1 MAIGAGLYVARS
13 SVNTGQAPQITLS
26 DEEKVLKFVG
36 PMTEDTRTRFLE
48 YFSIS
53 GISADN
59 GAAVLDFYRN
69 YRKHPTPGESISE
82 AQRIFLNAKGMDDK
96 TLLARAIL
104 LDKLDLIP
112 DLLACGAE
120 VTKPCTGINA
130 GSLTPLFLAAQSNR
144 PACIPLL
151 IKAGADVDENDEGTG
166 DTPLNR
172 AVKMGNEAACEA
184 LITAGANINAR
195 NKKSDCPLYYAIDHG
210 MLATVKLLI
219 SRGASWTGNCSAAL
233 LQQKDLLIFLCE
245 SYPAL
250 PNVVFS
256 DAARVGADPDLLTLL
271 VKMGANV
278 NLTDFWGYTALKWA
292 VMGNHQPQV
301 VRLLELGADINKTA
315 DNGETALALA
325 LRNRDRQMAIL
336 LIENG
341 AVVRPRDFADHD
353 RTFPQA
359 PDSTS

>member
-1 MAIGAGLYVARS
+1 MTSIAPGYVGKS
-13 SVNTGQAPQITLS
+13 SVTTGQVPEVTLS
-26 DEEKVLKFVG
+26 DEEKIIKIIG
-36 PMTEDTRTRFLE
+36 PMTEQDRTRFLE
-48 YFSIS
+48 FFPIS

-59 GAAVLDFYRN
+59 EAAVLDFYRN
-69 YRKHPTPGESISE
+69 YRYHLTPGESISE

-104 LDKLDLIP
+104 LGKVHLIP
-112 DLLACGAE
+112 DLLACGAD
-120 VTKPCTGINA
+120 VTKPCTGIKA
-130 GSLTPLFLAAQSNR
+130 GSLTPLFLAAQSKH

-151 IKAGADVDENDEGTG
+151 IKAGAAIDERDEDTG
-166 DTPLNR
+166 DTPLIR
-172 AVKMGNEAACEA
+172 SAKTGNEAACQA
-184 LITAGANINAR
+184 LIAAGANVQIFDAKR
-195 NKKSDCPLYYAIDHG
+195 NQVLFYAIDQQ
-210 MLATVKLLI
+210 MLPTIKLII
-219 SRGASWTGNCSAAL
+219 SRGAGWTGDCSGAL
-233 LQQKDLLIFLCE
+233 LKHIDLLKTLVE
-245 SYPAL
+245 TYPAL
-250 PNVVFS
+250 LNMVFP
-256 DAARVGADPDLLTLL
+256 DAARLGADPDLLTLL
-271 VKMGANV
+271 VQKGANV

-353 RTFPQA
+353 RTFPQT